1 MEKDLYFLEGGYFR
15 FFPYWFIKLLMTKSN
30 YTMTYFHPRD
40 FDVEQPKIDNLT
52 LSKRFKS
59 YYGIN
64 NAFLKLEKLID
75 DFEFIDLN
83 EAINLINW
91 NKVKIIEL

>member
-1 MEKDLYFLEGGYFR
+1 
-15 FFPYWFIKLLMTKSN
+15 MTKSN